1 MVKGCDLDT
10 RLTAGSL
17 RGRGTQG
24 YSARSRV
31 HVEGVTMDELDA
43 AVIEAGGRVEAR
55 QLRPRLLPG
64 RHGPRIT
71 DTFWYVIP
79 ETALTATDRVL

>member
-1 MVKGCDLDT
+1 MV
-10 RLTAGSL
+10 AAPA
-17 RGRGTQG
+17 G

-31 HVEGVTMDELDA
+31 PVEGVTVDELDA
-43 AVIEAGGRVEAR
+43 AVIEAGGRIEAK

-79 ETALTATDRVL
+79 ETALTASDRVP